1 MRMYGS
7 KETVIMGI
15 ESINSQPTRNTEG
28 VAEQAA
34 VQRAERGRQGGQS
47 KGVDAAASGDTLEV
61 SSRGRELAKAQ
72 QAVDEAPDVRTD
84 KVSQIKQRIA
94 DGTYHVPADVL
105 ARKLLGDK

>member
-1 MRMYGS
+1 
-7 KETVIMGI
+7 MGI

-34 VQRAERGRQGGQS
+34 VQRAERQQ
-47 KGVDAAASGDTLEV
+47 KGAQAKGAEAPGGDTLEV
-61 SSRGRELAKAQ
+61 SARGRELAKAQ
-72 QAVDEAPDVRTD
+72 QAVEDAPDVRAD
-84 KVSQIKQRIA
+84 KVAEIKKRIE

>member
-1 MRMYGS
+1 
-7 KETVIMGI
+7 MGI

-34 VQRAERGRQGGQS
+34 VQRTEQARQGGRS
-47 KGVDAAASGDTLEV
+47 KGAQAPGGDTLEV
-61 SSRGRELAKAQ
+61 SARGRELAKAQ
-72 QAVDEAPDVRTD
+72 QAVEEAPDVRAD
-84 KVSQIKQRIA
+84 KVAEIKKRIE

>member
-7 KETVIMGI
+7 KETAIMGI

-34 VQRAERGRQGGQS
+34 VQRTERGRQGAQP
-47 KGVDAAASGDTLEV
+47 KGVDAASGDTLEV
-61 SSRGRELAKAQ
+61 SARGRELAKAQ
-72 QAVDEAPDVRTD
+72 QAVDATPDVRAD
-84 KVSQIKQRIA
+84 KVSDIKQRIA
-94 DGTYHVPADVL
+94 DGTYHVSADVL

>member
-1 MRMYGS
+1 
-7 KETVIMGI
+7 MGI

-34 VQRAERGRQGGQS
+34 VQRTERHHHGRAKGAEAPG
-47 KGVDAAASGDTLEV
+47 GDTLEV
-61 SSRGRELAKAQ
+61 SARGRELAKAQ
-72 QAVDEAPDVRTD
+72 QAVDDAPDVRAD
-84 KVSQIKQRIA
+84 KVVEIKKRIE